1 VAAVS
6 HVLTTERL
14 VLRPVT
20 AQDHG
25 RLLAH
30 WTAPEV
36 RRFLFDGAI
45 VSPEEITGA
54 IEDSARDFAAG
65 GCGLWLIWET
75 DGTEM
80 AGTAGLMPLADLGLE
95 VFYSLAPGAWGQGYA
110 TEAARAV
117 VEHALGRLGL
127 PEVLAEVDQGNA
139 GSVAVIERLGMIPFD
154 VVPGLLGPMTRYRKT
169 RCAAG
174 HPRPG
179 AG

>member
-1 VAAVS
+1 MAAVS

-80 AGTAGLMPLADLGLE
+80 AGTAGLRPLADLGLE
-95 VFYSLAPGAWGQGYA
+95 VCWPRSIRAMPG
-110 TEAARAV
+110 RS
-117 VEHALGRLGL
+117 RSSS
-127 PEVLAEVDQGNA
+127 
-139 GSVAVIERLGMIPFD
+139 GSA
-154 VVPGLLGPMTRYRKT
+154 
-169 RCAAG
+169 
-174 HPRPG
+174 
-179 AG
+179 